1 MWLPP
6 PCSVFAHTCPRLVV
20 KAFFFNHSWAL
31 GTDHH
36 LFKCQSIHTTLMI
49 KYPHR
54 PPHTHQNG
62 QCSECW
68 PQWTPANIQVMEE
81 NSDLSIVL
89 HKEQSGSFWKTR
101 THQFCKQWKPEIPAV
116 IKWAEQLWW
125 SKYLHVNVEFVYT
138 CVCRYVHS
146 CMCICMSMYMCMHM
160 YVHVCPCAMC
170 LFYFAFVYMHV
181 WCIMCVC
188 AFICM
193 LECFVCTYACLC
205 VCKCKCIRGCLQMC
219 RSQSTVSG
227 IFSSGTIIS
236 FWNWNIVS
244 HFFGTDPVG

>member
-1 MWLPP
+1 MFCPCPHLPP
-6 PCSVFAHTCPRLVV
+6 AGC
-20 KAFFFNHSWAL
+20 KGIFFYHSWAL

-36 LFKCQSIHTTLMI
+36 LFKCQSINTTLMI

-68 PQWTPANIQVMEE
+68 PQWTPANIQAMEE

-89 HKEQSGSFWKTR
+89 HREQSGSFWKTR

-146 CMCICMSMYMCMHM
+146 CMCICMSMHMCMHM
-160 YVHVCPCAMC
+160 YVHVC
-170 LFYFAFVYMHV
+170 
-181 WCIMCVC
+181 CVC
-188 AFICM
+188 SILHLYTCKFDVLCM
-193 LECFVCTYACLC
+193 YVRLYVCLSALCVLTHVYVYANVNVD
-205 VCKCKCIRGCLQMC
+205 VCKCVEARVQ
-219 RSQSTVSG
+219 SQV
-227 IFSSGTIIS
+227 
-236 FWNWNIVS
+236 
-244 HFFGTDPVG
+244 FFPQVPS